1 MPPWLPIGGALWFAS
16 MEDARTPELVEDLAL
31 GAFRLVKEKLGF
43 ELDFTPD
50 TLPVLDHYLD
60 QLREDDG
67 GTPDEKVVAL
77 VGPCA
82 GAYFGEVVRRALP
95 GLRWHCPP
103 DDYARWRIEASD
115 VFLCFN
121 PIGVALEALHRT
133 ALADWNAHIAL
144 LPNEQDLVN
153 ASLEAT
159 GPVRE
164 DDFYRLAVRFE
175 VLEQALH
182 VLRSRADTRGERRT
196 FGPEVYA
203 AAVDGKEASVEA

>member
-1 MPPWLPIGGALWFAS
+1 MD
-16 MEDARTPELVEDLAL
+16 EDRAPNAIEDLAL

-43 ELDFTPD
+43 ELDFTPE
-50 TLPVLDHYLD
+50 TLPVLDHYL
-60 QLREDDG
+60 QALRDEDDG
-67 GTPDEKVVAL
+67 APDEKIVSL

-95 GLRWHCPP
+95 GLRWHTP
-103 DDYARWRIEASD
+103 DDYEAWRLEAAD

-121 PIGVALEALHRT
+121 PVGVALEALHRAT
-133 ALADWNAHIAL
+133 LSDWNAHFAL
-144 LPNEQDLVN
+144 LPAEQELVN
-153 ASLEAT
+153 ASLQAT

-175 VLEQALH
+175 VLDQTLH
-182 VLRSRADTRGERRT
+182 VLRDRSEKRGERRS

-203 AAVDGKEASVEA
+203 AAVDGKPAGADA

>member
-1 MPPWLPIGGALWFAS
+1 MVRR
-16 MEDARTPELVEDLAL
+16 MDADRTPEAIEDLAL
-31 GAFRLVKEKLGF
+31 GAFRLVKEKLSF

-50 TLPVLDHYLD
+50 TLPVLDHYLQ
-60 QLREDDG
+60 QLRDEDG
-67 GTPDEKVVAL
+67 EEPDPKVVSV

-95 GLRWHCPP
+95 GLRWHCP
-103 DDYARWRIEASD
+103 DDYEEWRIEASD

-121 PIGVALEALHRT
+121 PIGVALEALHR
-133 ALADWNAHIAL
+133 APLADWNAHFAL
-144 LPNEQDLVN
+144 LPAEQEIVN
-153 ASLEAT
+153 TSLDAT

-175 VLEQALH
+175 VLEQTLH
-182 VLRSRADTRGERRT
+182 VLRERSQSRGERRS

-203 AAVDGKEASVEA
+203 AAVDGKPAGAEA